1 MALPMNIVK
10 FANGDANILKTYDR
24 MKDYYFHYMSANMN
38 KKLGDF
44 DASVSL
50 AKKEEEMHKALLA
63 EISRVSGVQRAEGVS
78 LEAWSMNPVV
88 KWATF
93 AVVGMMIDAIIP
105 DSIVKNIGLYTDMRT
120 VGFGETLE
128 IDIAPNS
135 LFTISDASNA
145 QRKGFNKKD
154 FKKTVT
160 LSAVNHHITVETALY
175 KVLAG
180 KESLA
185 EFMRKAAYSMER
197 AMTADAYDALN
208 ALVDNGS
215 FPAALTVSGY
225 DTQDLLE
232 LCETVRAYNN
242 GAKPAIIGTTVAL
255 YNVLPDAAKGYRIN
269 TDSEN
274 MGIQIIRNFFDYDI
288 IVLPQVATG
297 SNYGLKMKN
306 DRLYVM
312 STGVDKI
319 LKGVLEGQTL
329 SNADNFYDNAD
340 LTQHATLNKRW
351 GFASVTNAT
360 MGVLKFS

>member
-10 FANGDANILKTYDR
+10 FANGNADVLKTYDQMR
-24 MKDYYFHYMSANMN
+24 DYYFHYMSANMG

-50 AKKEEEMHKALLA
+50 SKKEEKMHEALLA
-63 EISRVSGVQRAEGVS
+63 EISRVSGVQRAEGVT

-93 AVVGMMIDAIIP
+93 AVVGMMIDAIVP
-105 DSIVKNIGLYTDMRT
+105 DVIVKDIGVYTDMRT

-128 IDIAPNS
+128 IDVAPNS
-135 LFTISDASNA
+135 LFTVSEAGNA
-145 QRKGFNKKD
+145 IRKSFNKKD
-154 FKKTVT
+154 FKTTKT
-160 LSAVNHHITVETALY
+160 LSAVNHQITVETALY

-185 EFMRKAAYSMER
+185 EFVRKAIYSMER
-197 AMTADAYDALN
+197 AMSVDAYDALN

-215 FPAALTVSGY
+215 FPAALTVTGY

-232 LCETVRAYNN
+232 LCETVRAYNH
-242 GAKPAIIGTTVAL
+242 GAKPVIMGTTVAL
-255 YNVLPDAAKGYRIN
+255 YNVLPDASKGYRIN

-288 IVLPQVATG
+288 VVMPQVATG
-297 SNYGLKMKN
+297 SNYGLKLKN
-306 DRLYVM
+306 DRLYIM
-312 STGVDKI
+312 SMGIDKVI
-319 LKGVLEGQTL
+319 KMVLEGTSL
-329 SNADNFYDNAD
+329 SNTDQPYDNAD

-351 GFASVTNAT
+351 GVASVTNAT
-360 MGVLKFS
+360 MGVLKFN

>member
-10 FANGDANILKTYDR
+10 FANGNADVLKTYDQMR
-24 MKDYYFHYMSANMN
+24 DYYFHFMSANMG

-50 AKKEEEMHKALLA
+50 SKKEEKMHEALLA
-63 EISRVSGVQRAEGVS
+63 EISRVSGVQRAEGVT

-93 AVVGMMIDAIIP
+93 AVVGMMIDAIVP
-105 DSIVKNIGLYTDMRT
+105 DVIVKDIGVYTDMRT

-128 IDIAPNS
+128 IDVAPNS
-135 LFTISDASNA
+135 LFTVSEAGNA
-145 QRKGFNKKD
+145 IRKSFNKKD
-154 FKKTVT
+154 FKTTKT
-160 LSAVNHHITVETALY
+160 LSAVNHQITVETALY

-185 EFMRKAAYSMER
+185 EFVRKAIYSMER
-197 AMTADAYDALN
+197 AMSVDAYDALN

-215 FPAALTVSGY
+215 FPAAL
-225 DTQDLLE
+225 
-232 LCETVRAYNN
+232 
-242 GAKPAIIGTTVAL
+242 
-255 YNVLPDAAKGYRIN
+255 YNVLPDASKGYRIN

-288 IVLPQVATG
+288 VVMPQVATG
-297 SNYGLKMKN
+297 SNYGLKLKN
-306 DRLYVM
+306 DRLYIM
-312 STGVDKI
+312 SMGIDKVI
-319 LKGVLEGQTL
+319 KMVLEGTSL
-329 SNADNFYDNAD
+329 SNTDQPYDNAD

-351 GFASVTNAT
+351 GVASVTNAT
-360 MGVLKFS
+360 MGVLKFN